1 MTPFENL
8 CAGMFAGTVSV
19 MCTYPLDLTRAQL
32 AVLVTNK
39 NKNATGQSIRSVFVT
54 NFNERGLSGLFRGI
68 APTLLGIMPYSGLA
82 FTINEQSKAKI
93 RDRRKREP
101 TNMEKLQC
109 GALSGLF
116 AQSITY
122 PLEVTRRRMQTHGLI
137 SEQIVENLLD
147 PTNKQN
153 SNAKHL
159 LSQVSMKD
167 IIIRL
172 YKEEG
177 IAGFF
182 KGVSMNWVKGPI
194 AISVSFTTYD
204 IMKDLLTL

>member
-1 MTPFENL
+1 MKEMNDGL
-8 CAGMFAGTVSV
+8 LSKHK
-19 MCTYPLDLTRAQL
+19 LWLQ
-32 AVLVTNK
+32 
-39 NKNATGQSIRSVFVT
+39 
-54 NFNERGLSGLFRGI
+54 GLSGLFRGI

-82 FTINEQSKAKI
+82 FTINEQSKAKVWFLILIKLGLVNDSHKFVMIFNLFHNLPSQLCPKI